1 MEKYANERAQLNYR
15 IRPDGMW
22 ARYPKKPTK
31 STKSASGFGAH
42 TYQGDHRRKPGPR
55 RARTRPAS
63 LAKPAG
69 PWLARPGPNLLWQF
83 AEAVERSVATA
94 IRACNRLNARNRHA
108 KCHHVSG
115 WSGIFLGASPLPQV
129 SSRL

>member
-1 MEKYANERAQLNYR
+1 
-15 IRPDGMW
+15 MW
-22 ARYPKKPTK
+22 AHYPKKPTK

-55 RARTRPAS
+55 RARPR
-63 LAKPAG
+63 PAG
-69 PWLARPGPNLLWQF
+69 PWLARPGPNLLWRF
-83 AEAVERSVATA
+83 AEAVGRSVATA
-94 IRACNRLNARNRHA
+94 IRACNRLNAQNRHA